1 MKKDPKQI
9 KSSRLRT
16 KSTGKRAAIAALL
29 LCFAAAGGAVFSH
42 FQHARTLKYVTT
54 MSDARVP
61 FVEASLR
68 PKYPY
73 SVIPGG
79 VYSSAELQQAIKK
92 DPSLGNHY
100 AGFDVNKSKLVR
112 LTENHYGYV
121 SYRIKNQIFW
131 TRRRV
136 KLPKGEVLL
145 SDGSQYVRC
154 RCGNRISDKAQVTVA
169 PLEPLEAALSLPPM
183 TLDNLA
189 DFDFAEAPRTS
200 DTQLPLV
207 LDQLR
212 EFDADSLQDAASE
225 ARILLKNP
233 PPSTSG
239 TPWLAALPLAAL
251 PFLAFDHGH
260 SAIQPNNFV
269 PGNPGGNGG
278 KNPTFPIEPPQGPG
292 NNIPVIP
299 PIPPV
304 SSEPEPIELGVE
316 LIVVS
321 ALIGTKLGL
330 LLRRRPR

>member
-1 MKKDPKQI
+1 M
-9 KSSRLRT
+9 
-16 KSTGKRAAIAALL
+16 
-29 LCFAAAGGAVFSH
+29 
-42 FQHARTLKYVTT
+42 
-54 MSDARVP
+54 P

-79 VYSSAELQQAIKK
+79 VYSAAELQQAIKK
-92 DPSLGNHY
+92 DPSLASHY
-100 AGFDVNKSKLVR
+100 AGFNIKNSKIVR
-112 LTENHYGYV
+112 LAEDHYGYV
-121 SYRIKNQIFW
+121 SYKLKNQIFW
-131 TRRRV
+131 TRHRL

-154 RCGNRISDKAQVTVA
+154 RCGNRISDKAHAKVA
-169 PLEPLEAALSLPPM
+169 PVEPIEAALSLPPM
-183 TLDNLA
+183 TLDNLRN
-189 DFDFAEAPRTS
+189 FDFAEAPRTT
-200 DTQLPLV
+200 DTPLPLV

-212 EFDADSLQDAASE
+212 ELDTDSLQDEASE

-260 SAIQPNNFV
+260 SAIQPSNIV
-269 PGNPGGNGG
+269 PGNPGGTGG
-278 KNPTFPIEPPQGPG
+278 TNPTFPLEPPHGGG
-292 NNIPVIP
+292 NNTPVIP
-299 PIPPV
+299 QIPPV

-316 LIVVS
+316 LVVVA